1 MRRNARKEFEMTEKK
16 RVAFQGEVG
25 AYSEEAIYQ
34 FFGDLVETVPC
45 KTLTDVFMTVE
56 KGHVDLGL
64 VPVENSL
71 EGSIVRTYDLFLESN
86 LKICGETILR
96 VVHCLISNP
105 STDLPS
111 VKTVYSHP
119 QALGQ
124 SRKYL
129 EALALEAIASYD
141 TAGSV
146 KMIKEKKLLD
156 SAAIA
161 GERAAKFYG
170 MKILAKGIETNHN
183 NYTRFFII
191 GEKDSEAT
199 GHDKT
204 SIAFSAKH
212 APGALFHALQI
223 FAVRQI
229 NLAKIESRPIINKP
243 WEYNF
248 YLDLEGHRSDENV
261 KEALNALRESS
272 IFSKILGSYPR
283 AKEYALR
290 NK

>member
-1 MRRNARKEFEMTEKK
+1 MTKKK

-25 AYSEEAIYQ
+25 AYSEATIFQ
-34 FFGDLVETVPC
+34 FFGNSVETVPC
-45 KTLTDVFMTVE
+45 RTLTDVFMTVE
-56 KGHVDLGL
+56 KNQVDLGL

-71 EGSIVRTYDLFLESN
+71 EGSIVRTYDLFLDSK

-96 VVHCLISNP
+96 VVHCLISHP

-124 SRKYL
+124 CRAFL
-129 EALALEAIASYD
+129 ETLSLEQVASYD

-156 SAAIA
+156 STAIA
-161 GERAAKFYG
+161 SERAAKVYG

-191 GEKDSEAT
+191 GENDSEVT
-199 GHDKT
+199 GHDLT
-204 SIAFSAKH
+204 SIAFSTKH
-212 APGALFHALQI
+212 EPGALFHALQI

-229 NLAKIESRPIINKP
+229 NLTKIESRPIINRP

-248 YLDLEGHRSDENV
+248 YLDLEGHRSDKNV
-261 KEALNALRESS
+261 KEALNELKKNST
-272 IFSKILGSYPR
+272 FSKILGSYPR
-283 AKEYALR
+283 AKEHALR
-290 NK
+290 NQ

>member
-1 MRRNARKEFEMTEKK
+1 LTEKK

-25 AYSEEAIYQ
+25 AYSEAAIFQ
-34 FFGDLVETVPC
+34 FFSNSVETVPC

-56 KGHVDLGL
+56 KNQVDLGL

-71 EGSIVRTYDLFLESN
+71 EGSIVRTYDLLLNSK

-96 VVHCLISNP
+96 VVHCLISHP

-124 SRKYL
+124 CRAFL
-129 EALALEAIASYD
+129 ETLGLEQVATYD

-161 GERAAKFYG
+161 SDRAAKVYG

-191 GEKDSEAT
+191 GENDAEAT
-199 GHDKT
+199 GYDIT
-204 SIAFSAKH
+204 SIAFSTKH
-212 APGALFHALQI
+212 EPGALFHALQI
-223 FAVRQI
+223 FAMRQI
-229 NLAKIESRPIINKP
+229 NLTKIESRPIINRP

-248 YLDLEGHRSDENV
+248 YLDLEGHRSDKNV
-261 KEALNALRESS
+261 KEALNELRKSS
-272 IFSKILGSYPR
+272 TFSKILGSYPR
-283 AKEYALR
+283 AMEHALR